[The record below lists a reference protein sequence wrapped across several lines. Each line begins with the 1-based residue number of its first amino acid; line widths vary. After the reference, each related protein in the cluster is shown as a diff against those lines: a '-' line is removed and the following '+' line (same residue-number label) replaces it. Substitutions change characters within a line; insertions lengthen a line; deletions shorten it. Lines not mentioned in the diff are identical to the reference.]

1 MSDAGTLSSLP
12 AGELWLRRSLDRTLA
27 ALRDAQA
34 PGDRLV
40 LIREACR
47 LSGGR
52 FDLTSHGVSL
62 SLAEEERLKRFGL
75 AKASQGAVRMLTDGL
90 AEIAPGLTEALRI
103 DPAPRKLFAEGVPDA
118 PLRRCVGHDA
128 YTSVT
133 QKAAVSALLTMPDAA
148 TMMVSMPTGSGKSLL
163 FQLAPL
169 WWRRDVTG
177 ACVIVVVPTIA
188 LAEDH
193 ERTLQSIA
201 GLEGTRALTGALGAA
216 QRDEVLQAFRRG
228 EVPVLLLSPEAA
240 FGSARDA
247 LLNAAA
253 PAADKFGLPARLMA
267 VFVDEAHI
275 IESWGRTFRPDFQ
288 RLPGLIDAL
297 AELNPALKTVLLSA
311 TLTPAARNVLRKT
324 YARGEWLEID
334 ARIPRF
340 DFDLSVRPFGS
351 AQERDQALLAAID
364 HLPRPAIVYT
374 TRVDHAEDLCERLR
388 RQRDYKRVEVFTGA
402 TEGPERQRIVR
413 GWAKQK
419 FDLVIATSAFGLG
432 VDKGDVRAVVHA
444 CLPETPARWY
454 QEIGRASR
462 DGHQGLG
469 LTLFTRTRADERA
482 ITAEDDDEEKPGRSD
497 EELARRLAGAGW
509 LSRPKAEARWTA
521 LVNSCQ
527 PDWTETGQRKLVL
540 SLDSAREGLGRFTGE
555 HNRGWNRSLLN
566 LMQRAGVVE
575 LRADPPS
582 EDASGDGEVE
592 PETWEVTLLDDR
604 LFAKGAGW
612 AEVWDLVFATRDA
625 EKRQATGELDRF
637 RKLMSGVFEG
647 CLLRETFALIEPG
660 VDAADCGR
668 CEDCRRAGRRP
679 PSHVQPDGATH
690 VWSRP
695 EPYAASLG
703 AGILLVAPAEDPTHL
718 IDRLVRIGIEQF
730 LMSAE
735 GQRDI
740 ANVLANSSARFGFLH
755 DIDDWLL
762 NGRVIPNVP
771 TAILASDRND
781 LARILE
787 ASHRLIRE
795 RPGQTLVLVADPER
809 MVDRRPLYHVASPQA
824 PIHEQM
830 LDDLAPRLQ
839 GTA

>member
-1 MSDAGTLSSLP
+1 MSDADLAAVESDSSR
-12 AGELWLRRSLDRTLA
+12 WLRTSLARTLL
-27 ALRDAQA
+27 ALRASTSVA
-34 PGDRLV
+34 DRLV

-52 FDLTSHGVSL
+52 LDLASHSL
-62 SLAEEERLKRFGL
+62 VLSSEEEETLKRFGL
-75 AKASQGAVRMLTDGL
+75 AKASEGAVRLLTDDL
-90 AEIAPGLTEALRI
+90 DEIADGLSSALRL
-103 DPAPRKLFAEGVPDA
+103 DAEPRKLFATAAADA
-118 PLRRCVGHDA
+118 ALRRCIGHTA

-133 QKAAVSALLTMPDAA
+133 QKAAIGALLTMPDAA
-148 TMMVSMPTGSGKSLL
+148 TLMVSMPTGSGKSLL

-169 WWRRDVTG
+169 WWRREVPG

-193 ERTLQSIA
+193 ERTLQSIP
-201 GLEGTRALTGALGAA
+201 GLEGSRALTGAMAPA
-216 QRDEVLQAFRRG
+216 HRDEVLQAFRRG
-228 EVPVLLLSPEAA
+228 ETPVLLLSPEAA

-253 PAADKFGLPARLMA
+253 PAEDKFGLAGRLMA

-297 AELNPALKTVLLSA
+297 ADLNPALKTVLLSA

-324 YARGEWLEID
+324 YIRGEWLEVD

-340 DFDLSVRPFGS
+340 DFDLAVRAF
-351 AQERDQALLAAID
+351 ADAAEREDVLLQAID
-364 HLPRPAIVYT
+364 RLPRPAIVYT
-374 TRVDHAEDLCERLR
+374 TRVDQAEALHHRLR
-388 RQRDYKRVEVFTGA
+388 QRGFKRVEVFTGA
-402 TEGPERQRIVR
+402 TQGPDRQRIIR
-413 GWAKQK
+413 GWASQK
-419 FDLVIATSAFGLG
+419 FDLVVATSAFGLG

-469 LTLFTRTRADERA
+469 LTLFTRTRADERRFSA
-482 ITAEDDDEEKPGRSD
+482 DEDNEDRPGRSD

-521 LVNSCQ
+521 LVNSCK
-527 PDWTETGQRKLVL
+527 PEWTEDGHRKLIL
-540 SLDSAREGLGRFTGE
+540 SLDSAREGLGRYTGE

-566 LMQRAGVVE
+566 LLQRAAVVE

-582 EDASGDGEVE
+582 EDKSGDGAVE

-604 LFAKGAGW
+604 LVSPGEGW
-612 AEVWDLVFATRDA
+612 SDVWDLVFATRDA
-625 EKRQATGELDRF
+625 EKRQAIGELDRF

-668 CEDCRRAGRRP
+668 CEDCRKAGRP
-679 PSHVQPDGATH
+679 PPTFVQPEGASHT
-690 VWSRP
+690 WSRP
-695 EPYAASLG
+695 EPPSSALG
-703 AGILLVAPAEDPTHL
+703 GGMLLVGHEGDLPRL
-718 IDRLVRIGIEQF
+718 IDRLARVGIEQI
-730 LMSAE
+730 
-735 GQRDI
+735 I
-740 ANVLANSSARFGFLH
+740 ASGERLQMIADALPKSPARFGFLH
-755 DIDDWLL
+755 DLDDWLGP
-762 NGRVIPNVP
+762 GRVIANVP
-771 TAILASDRND
+771 TAVLADDRTD
-781 LARILE
+781 LAKILDR
-787 ASHRLIRE
+787 AHALILD
-795 RPGQTLVLVADPER
+795 RPGQTLALVADPER
-809 MVDRRPLYHVASPQA
+809 QVDRRPLYHIASPQA
-824 PIHEQM
+824 PIHEQT
-830 LDDLAPRLQ
+830 LDDLALSTHR
-839 GTA
+839 TT